1 MPQNQDDPDHPA
13 KQFSAFGHTIETAR
27 PAPGLYI
34 VATPIGNLGDVTIRA
49 LEILAGVDRI
59 ACEDTRVTRR
69 LLERYGISTPLLS
82 YHDRNGATQRPR
94 LLANLAGG
102 EAIALVS
109 DAGTPLVSDPGYK
122 LVRDAKEAGIE
133 VFAIPG
139 ASSVMAGLV
148 VAGLPTDRF
157 YFEGFL
163 PSRQQARL
171 ARIRELA
178 GIDATLVFFESAKR
192 VIKTLADLH
201 AEFGDRDA
209 VVAREITKKFEETI
223 RGSLGELAS
232 GIGETTTLKGEIVL
246 LVGPPN
252 GNAGDGPSLDDALRD
267 TLKTLSVRE
276 ASTEIASLLNMP
288 RRKVY
293 GRALELAGKGR
304 GKDGKA

>member
-1 MPQNQDDPDHPA
+1 MPQNQDDPDNPA
-13 KQFSAFGHTIETAR
+13 KNFSAFGHTIDVSR

-69 LLERYGISTPLLS
+69 LLERYGILTPLLS

-94 LLANLAGG
+94 LLEKLAGG
-102 EAIALVS
+102 AAIALVS

-122 LVRDAKEAGIE
+122 LVREAKEAGIE

-192 VIKTLADLH
+192 VIKTLTDLH

-223 RGSLGELAS
+223 PGTLGELAS
-232 GIGETTTLKGEIVL
+232 GLGDTTILKGEIVL
-246 LVGPPN
+246 LVGPPPD
-252 GNAGDGPSLDDALRD
+252 NAGDGPSLDEALSDA
-267 TLKTLSVRE
+267 LKTLSVRE
-276 ASTEIASLLNMP
+276 AATEIADLLNMP

-293 GRALELAGKGR
+293 NRALELAGKSPD
-304 GKDGKA
+304 KDGKG